1 MCDFTSQD
9 FHFVDERIRGE
20 TRALY
25 DTLILSVFPLMVVM
39 AGISDF
45 FTLKIPNWLNAVI
58 AVSVVPF
65 VILAGMPLE
74 IFAWHIIAGLVTF
87 VVGFI
92 LFSINIIGGG
102 DAKMLAACA
111 VWVGWDVLME
121 FAVVTVFAGAVLV
134 IAIKVW
140 VFFANRKDIKGM
152 DWAKNF
158 LSKKPQLPY
167 GIAIAAGGVI
177 VFPATWWIQQI
188 L

>member
-1 MCDFTSQD
+1 MY
-9 FHFVDERIRGE
+9 E
-20 TRALY
+20 
-25 DTLILSVFPLMVVM
+25 TLILSIFPLMVVV

-45 FTLKIPNWLNAVI
+45 FTLKIPNWLNGVI

-65 VILAGMPLE
+65 VFFAGMPLE
-74 IFAWHIIAGLVTF
+74 LFAWHIIAGLVAF

-92 LFSINIIGGG
+92 LFSANIIGGG

-121 FAVVTVFAGAVLV
+121 FALVTAFAGGALV
-134 IAIKVW
+134 IALKLW
-140 VFFANRKDIKGM
+140 VFFEKRKDTKGM

>member
-1 MCDFTSQD
+1 MLMLQ
-9 FHFVDERIRGE
+9 IRGE

-25 DTLILSVFPLMVVM
+25 ETLILSLFPLLVVM

-45 FTLKIPNWLNAVI
+45 FTLRIPNWLNAVI

-65 VILAGMPLE
+65 VLVSGMPME
-74 IFAWHIIAGLVTF
+74 VFAWHVIAGLVMF
-87 VVGFI
+87 VIGFG
-92 LFSINIIGGG
+92 LFAINIFGGG

-111 VWVGWDVLME
+111 VWVGWDTLME
-121 FAVVTVFAGAVLV
+121 FAVVTALAGGVLV
-134 IAIKVW
+134 IAIKLW
-140 VFFANRKDIKGM
+140 AFFVAHKDTKGL
-152 DWAKNF
+152 DWANNF

-177 VFPATWWIQQI
+177 VFPATWWIKQI

>member
-1 MCDFTSQD
+1 MY
-9 FHFVDERIRGE
+9 E
-20 TRALY
+20 
-25 DTLILSVFPLMVVM
+25 TLILSIFPLMVVV

-45 FTLKIPNWLNAVI
+45 FTLKIPNWLNGVI

-65 VILAGMPLE
+65 VFFAGMPLE
-74 IFAWHIIAGLVTF
+74 LFAWHIIAGLVAF

-92 LFSINIIGGG
+92 LFSANIIGGG

-121 FAVVTVFAGAVLV
+121 FALVTAFAGGALV
-134 IAIKVW
+134 IALKLW
-140 VFFANRKDIKGM
+140 VFFEKRKNTKGM

>member
-1 MCDFTSQD
+1 MY
-9 FHFVDERIRGE
+9 E
-20 TRALY
+20 
-25 DTLILSVFPLMVVM
+25 TLILSVFPLMVVM

-65 VILAGMPLE
+65 VILSGMPLE
-74 IFAWHIIAGLVTF
+74 LFAWHVLAGLVMF
-87 VVGFI
+87 AVGFF
-92 LFSINIIGGG
+92 LFLANLIGGG

-111 VWVGWDVLME
+111 LWVGWDSLMQ
-121 FAVVTVFAGAVLV
+121 FGLGTAIAGGALV
-134 IAIKVW
+134 IAMKIW
-140 VFFANRKDIKGM
+140 VFFADHKDTRGM

-158 LSKKPQLPY
+158 LSTRPQLPY

-177 VFPATWWIQQI
+177 VFPATWWIQQV